1 MQLLSAILRFV
12 IERAERG
19 GGVGKNRIIAD
30 VLGFQVPLSLF
41 LLFGTFHFHLL
52 NTQSHDDA
60 LHERSAA

>member
-12 IERAERG
+12 IERVER
-19 GGVGKNRIIAD
+19 GGVGKNRITAD

-52 NTQSHDDA
+52 NTQSHDDT